1 MCGRNRTKG
10 SNRLLVGLAL
20 TVVAVLGTSGS
31 ASATSL
37 SYTFDSGN
45 QGWTQKQDPANP
57 AALPAGFLATGGNP
71 GGHLTARDS
80 GVETGCPGAT
90 DCSLL
95 TFFSPFV
102 PALGAN
108 YGGTGSFDLRSKD
121 VDPDSGAELLLLPSG
136 DNYLDGFIP
145 ESDGKTYHHLSIP
158 LTETARL
165 TGKLSWVVCPYEG
178 GACTAPSAEQFKS
191 LMAASDKIAVMADV
205 AGKNADGTGE
215 TYDLDNFTLTEAPSP
230 PPASSG
236 PPVMHKKKC
245 KKKKRKHRHAAAA
258 KKCKKK
264 GKRKKGHRRA
274 AVARF
279 RG

>member
-1 MCGRNRTKG
+1 M
-10 SNRLLVGLAL
+10 LVGLAVA
-20 TVVAVLGTSGS
+20 VVAVLASAGS

-37 SYTFDSGN
+37 SYTFNSGN
-45 QGWTQKQDPANP
+45 QGWTQKQDPANI

-121 VDPDSGAELLLLPSG
+121 VDPDSGAELLLLPPG

-178 GACTAPSAEQFKS
+178 GACTAPSAEQFQN
-191 LMAASDKIAVMADV
+191 LMGASDKIAVMADV
-205 AGKNADGTGE
+205 AGKSADGTGE
-215 TYDLDNFTLTEAPSP
+215 TYDLDNFTLTDGPPPPPSP
-230 PPASSG
+230 PPPG
-236 PPVMHKKKC
+236 PPAKHKKKC
-245 KKKKRKHRHAAAA
+245 KKKKHRHAAAA

-264 GKRKKGHRRA
+264 GKKKGHRRA
-274 AVARF
+274 AVARL